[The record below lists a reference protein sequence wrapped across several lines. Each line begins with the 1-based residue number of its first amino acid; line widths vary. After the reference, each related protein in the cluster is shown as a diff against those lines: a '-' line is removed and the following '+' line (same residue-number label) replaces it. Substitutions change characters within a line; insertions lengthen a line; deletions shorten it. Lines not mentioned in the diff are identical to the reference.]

1 MIDEKP
7 VSFSKAALVS
17 GAVSINTCPA
27 AWQCTA
33 SILKSSLDH
42 RKKNGTKE
50 NCVQQDKKN
59 ENNTATS
66 TESRKGGHF

>member
-27 AWQCTA
+27 AWYCTA
-33 SILKSSLDH
+33 SSLKCSLDH
-42 RKKNGTKE
+42 RKKIEQKKW
-50 NCVQQDKKN
+50 QDKKN
-59 ENNTATS
+59 ENITATS
-66 TESRKGGHF
+66 TESRKRVGHL